1 MYGPR
6 RQNITKLLSLELMIA
21 GWCLWCCKSSP
32 NQLPDVTCPN
42 RASAVEHC
50 RLQVVHPLSVQ
61 PTGSAPPLPIPMIRG
76 CRSGLG
82 YQSTGGRPISN
93 HLKSWCREGAAA
105 RLPWLEY
112 LRKMWRGMERETG
125 MDETDRQPPPSD
137 VTGSGRAAAAAVVR
151 RWEEWQGRR
160 EKNRTWLLRCRQR
173 LLSG

>member
-112 LRKMWRGMERETG
+112 LRKMWGGDGEG
-125 MDETDRQPPPSD
+125 NGHGWNRQ
-137 VTGSGRAAAAAVVR
+137 AAATIWCNRIGESRRRRRSPAVR
-151 RWEEWQGRR
+151 RMARPSREEP
-160 EKNRTWLLRCRQR
+160 NLTSPL
-173 LLSG
+173 

>member
-1 MYGPR
+1 MFDKKPNFSKHYANLPRIMYGPR
-6 RQNITKLLSLELMIA
+6 RQNITKLHSLELMIA

-105 RLPWLEY
+105 APSALTRISAKNV
-112 LRKMWRGMERETG
+112 RGGWRGKRAWMK
-125 MDETDRQPPPSD
+125 Q
-137 VTGSGRAAAAAVVR
+137 TGSRHH
-151 RWEEWQGRR
+151 
-160 EKNRTWLLRCRQR
+160 LM
-173 LLSG
+173 